1 MNAENYSKL
10 IGNSKQPWSITSV
23 KGQPMFTAVINGRV
37 VHKAM
42 DRSEEAVWSTMAKAI
57 EYDQT
62 AGLFSEPKQIKTDYG
77 VTFQLSKGLN
87 GLEILAR
94 NDKTGAVEQ
103 VSPEDI
109 LNLTTKF
116 AVSKGFITPTGQ
128 RKDTE

>member
-1 MNAENYSKL
+1 
-10 IGNSKQPWSITSV
+10 
-23 KGQPMFTAVINGRV
+23 MFTNVINGHV

-42 DRSEEAVWSTMAKAI
+42 DKSEEAVWSTMAQAI

-87 GLEILAR
+87 GLEILVKD
-94 NDKTGAVEQ
+94 NKTGAVEQ
-103 VSPEDI
+103 IEPEGI
-109 LNLTTKF
+109 LDLTTKF
-116 AVSKGFITPTGQ
+116 ATSKGFITPTGQ